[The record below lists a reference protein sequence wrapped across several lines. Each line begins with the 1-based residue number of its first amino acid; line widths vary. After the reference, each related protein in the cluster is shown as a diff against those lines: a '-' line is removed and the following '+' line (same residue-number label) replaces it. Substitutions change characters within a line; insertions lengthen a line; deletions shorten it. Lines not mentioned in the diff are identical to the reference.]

1 MAVFSKLHRIVGEKS
16 PADSPEL
23 STDDPTTVEIRAD
36 DKEAS
41 HPRNEHGVS
50 LKNDEERPTEDA
62 QIGVRQIE
70 AVTLAWTRGSMFTIL
85 VLYDVLPVLRI
96 ILLAS
101 LTINPFH
108 RVESGSLP
116 SSTI

>member
-23 STDDPTTVEIRAD
+23 STDDPTIVEIRAN